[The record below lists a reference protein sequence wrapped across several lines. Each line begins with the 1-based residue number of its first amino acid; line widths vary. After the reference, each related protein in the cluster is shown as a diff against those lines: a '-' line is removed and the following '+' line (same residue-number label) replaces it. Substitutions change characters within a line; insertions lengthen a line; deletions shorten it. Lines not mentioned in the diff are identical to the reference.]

1 MGCFT
6 IFYPGP
12 LTIPSRYRPYK
23 SASTQILSC
32 SCAGIL
38 VLICGLT
45 LRSLVLVSAAR
56 SPNFDAS
63 NPGTQSS
70 GVSEELLPVIT
81 LLIVLLTL
89 PCVLA
94 VILMLRQRLI
104 SKRLEKSIDEASA
117 TSKEIPLNELSASP
131 IFGASISLPENP
143 LRWSPPYAVP
153 WPSMQRSTDQLRDG
167 FV

>member
-1 MGCFT
+1 MGFDT
-6 IFYPGP
+6 IFILGS
-12 LTIPSRYRPYK
+12 LTIPSRYRPWK

-32 SCAGIL
+32 SCTGIL

-45 LRSLVLVSAAR
+45 MRSLVLISAAR
-56 SPNFDAS
+56 SPNFDAT

-70 GVSEELLPVIT
+70 GVSEELALVIT

-94 VILMLRQRLI
+94 IILMSRQHLI
-104 SKRLEKSIDEASA
+104 SKRVAKSINEASA
-117 TSKEIPLNELSASP
+117 TSKQIPLNELSASP
-131 IFGASISLPENP
+131 TFIDAVSLPVNS
-143 LRWSPPYAVP
+143 LRWSPPYAEP
-153 WPSMQRSTDQLRDG
+153 WPSFQSRTGRLKDG